1 MRVYTVAC
9 VYALIKSVGMYYIKL
24 YVVRILIYYTALYHT
39 IQSVE
44 AKGLVQDDIV
54 DYLEAKQQL
63 LLAYCMNIT
72 FYLYLK
78 VQHIYTSIY
87 KPIYNTY

>member
-1 MRVYTVAC
+1 MYTVVC
-9 VYALIKSVGMYYIKL
+9 VYDRIKSVGMYYIIL
-24 YVVRILIYYTALYHT
+24 YVIHTTLY
-39 IQSVE
+39 IMQSVE

-78 VQHIYTSIY
+78 VQHIYTC
-87 KPIYNTY
+87 T